1 MFPLIVPRQGRTL
14 PAETRNRWFL
24 TSPDTWRAVWANQ
37 ICLRARIAD
46 DMAESTS
53 TVIWARADKASTS
66 VVQRKSEQ
74 PSPFL
79 QAAYPPNR
87 SAAGIICRREGHR
100 GPGLGNTG
108 PDPISWASTLHR
120 DCEPHNFR
128 SSRNLLCTGDI
139 CAITS

>member
-1 MFPLIVPRQGRTL
+1 MHFRTEQHEQTHYRTYKQGDQSCHTPSEGGVGL
-14 PAETRNRWFL
+14 
-24 TSPDTWRAVWANQ
+24 Q
-37 ICLRARIAD
+37 
-46 DMAESTS
+46 
-53 TVIWARADKASTS
+53 STS

-87 SAAGIICRREGHR
+87 SAAGIICRREGHH

-120 DCEPHNFR
+120 DCEPPNFR
-128 SSRNLLCTGDI
+128 SSKNLLRQIHCTADI